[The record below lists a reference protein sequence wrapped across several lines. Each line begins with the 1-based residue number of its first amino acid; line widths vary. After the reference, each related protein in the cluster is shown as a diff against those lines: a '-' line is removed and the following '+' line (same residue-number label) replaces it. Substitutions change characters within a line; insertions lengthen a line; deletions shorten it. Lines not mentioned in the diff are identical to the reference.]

1 MTEVPLHPSR
11 SGRASDGAVLGA
23 GIPNAPTGGWRTATV
38 AGVRRPIQRSVELR
52 LDVADRVDHVP
63 GQHYVVRLT
72 AEDGYTA
79 QRSYSVASAP
89 GDPLVELFVERLD
102 DGEVST
108 FLADV
113 VEPGDELEVRGP
125 IGGWFVW
132 DGETPA
138 LLLAGGYG
146 VVPFIAM
153 LRHAK
158 ALGRE
163 DLLRIA
169 VSSRTMAEL
178 PYAEELLA
186 AGALIVLTR
195 EAHGIRPGRPAD
207 RGRAGAAVGAGSD
220 RLRLRLGVLRRVGQP
235 DPGRPGDS
243 GRRHPGRAV
252 RPERADRLTRPDP
265 QRRGRLGE
273 DRARLLFHRQ
283 HLGGQLGDGVQPAR
297 PVLLRQVQA
306 LGERPR
312 LLREGAQL
320 RGRRAPGAEQ
330 QLQPPLDQRAVG
342 GHAPPVAA
350 SAICDHSSPARA

>member
-1 MTEVPLHPSR
+1 MTEPP
-11 SGRASDGAVLGA
+11 DPEVLGA
-23 GIPNAPTGGWRTATV
+23 GVVDAPAGGWRTADV
-38 AGVRRPIQRSVELR
+38 SGVRRPIPRSVELR
-52 LDVADRVDHVP
+52 LDVHDRIDHLP

-138 LLLAGGYG
+138 LLVAGGYG

-163 DLLRIA
+163 GLLRIA

-178 PYAEELLA
+178 PYADELRE

-195 EAHGIRPGRPAD
+195 EANGIRPAGRMTAGELVPLWEPGQTAFVCGSASFAESASRILIDLGFPPAD
-207 RGRAGAAVGAGSD
+207 VRVERFGPSGA
-220 RLRLRLGVLRRVGQP
+220 
-235 DPGRPGDS
+235 
-243 GRRHPGRAV
+243 
-252 RPERADRLTRPDP
+252 
-265 QRRGRLGE
+265 
-273 DRARLLFHRQ
+273 
-283 HLGGQLGDGVQPAR
+283 PA
-297 PVLLRQVQA
+297 
-306 LGERPR
+306 
-312 LLREGAQL
+312 
-320 RGRRAPGAEQ
+320 
-330 QLQPPLDQRAVG
+330 
-342 GHAPPVAA
+342 
-350 SAICDHSSPARA
+350 